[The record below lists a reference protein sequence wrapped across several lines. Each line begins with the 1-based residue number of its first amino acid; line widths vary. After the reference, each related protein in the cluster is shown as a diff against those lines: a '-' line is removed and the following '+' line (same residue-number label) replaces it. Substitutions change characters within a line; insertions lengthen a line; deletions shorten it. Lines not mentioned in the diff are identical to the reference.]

1 MGHLDI
7 KHLRMICAITA
18 TGNMTKAALRLNISQ
33 PALSQ
38 QLKDIEGKLRTD
50 LFFRT
55 RNKMI
60 LTPIGKRLL
69 KTAKHVVGEIDG
81 AELEIRKIVSGDHGE
96 LKVGTQCIFCY
107 KWLPRLLGA
116 FQQKFPNVEIDIGNA
131 VNPAEELRAK
141 SFDFI
146 IMAAAEAH
154 DNLKCEPL
162 FKDQMV
168 CIMPKG
174 HPLSAK
180 PWISIQDF
188 SRFELIS
195 HTEKRLN
202 RFIKIIL
209 EPAGIEPKRY
219 MAVDQSNA
227 IIELVASR
235 FGISVVPMWAVKSS
249 LESCNLVASPITR
262 NGLPVTWYVAYLP
275 KYQTPLF
282 HKEFINILK
291 GMDLEL
297 AGAATALCKP
307 PFISE
312 TGGIEGV

>member
-38 QLKDIEGKLRTD
+38 QLKDIEGKLSAD

-69 KTAKHVVGEIDG
+69 KTAQHVIGEIDG
-81 AELEIRKIVSGDHGE
+81 AELEIRKIVSGDRGE

-107 KWLPRLLGA
+107 RWLPRLLHA
-116 FQQKFPNVEIDIGNA
+116 FQQKFPNVEIEIGDA
-131 VNPAEELRAK
+131 ANPAEELRAK

-146 IMAAAEAH
+146 IMAAAEAY
-154 DNLKCEPL
+154 DDLKCVPL
-162 FKDQMV
+162 FEDQMV
-168 CIMPKG
+168 CIMPKD
-174 HPLSAK
+174 HPLSVK
-180 PWISIQDF
+180 PWISLQDF
-188 SRFELIS
+188 GRFGLIS
-195 HTEKRLN
+195 HAGKRLN
-202 RFIKIIL
+202 RFFKIIL

-219 MAVDQSNA
+219 MAVDQPNA

-235 FGISVVPMWAVKSS
+235 FGISVFPMWAVKSS
-249 LESCNLVASPITR
+249 LESCGLVASPITK

-275 KYQTPLF
+275 KHQPPLF

-291 GMDLEL
+291 GIGIEF
-297 AGAATALCKP
+297 AGADTALCEP
-307 PFISE
+307 PFLSE
-312 TGGIEGV
+312 KLRNRR